1 MKSEFEKARDEA
13 WNEWHYDNPHDAS
26 SVAEHFQTEEEFDE
40 AYNEYVQEK
49 REPLCFRAGADWAFE
64 WCQEKIFQKHLS
76 VVDTMLEIEKKR
88 EAQLDQQAKVIAEL
102 KGALKEASK
111 QFECITYNT
120 HNSYC
125 VEELA
130 NDANE
135 EIKQVIKQTDKPD
148 EV

>member
-1 MKSEFEKARDEA
+1 MRESFEKARDEKL
-13 WNEWHYDNPHDAS
+13 EHYFRFYETPEER
-26 SVAEHFQTEEEFDE
+26 AEVVSLMVTG
-40 AYNEYVQEK
+40 K
-49 REPLCFRAGADWAFE
+49 RFADWAYE
-64 WCQEKIFQKHLS
+64 WCQENGLQVGAQYYNL
-76 VVDTMLEIEKKR
+76 L
-88 EAQLDQQAKVIAEL
+88 AQLDQQAKIIAEL

>member
-1 MKSEFEKARDEA
+1 MKSEFEKARDIKIIRR
-13 WNEWHYDNPHDAS
+13 HRPSTCDRCF
-26 SVAEHFQTEEEFDE
+26 EH
-40 AYNEYVQEK
+40 
-49 REPLCFRAGADWAFE
+49 GADWAFE
-64 WCQEKIFQKHLS
+64 WCQEEMGTLDAEIIFLKNDKVQLQK
-76 VVDTMLEIEKKR
+76 
-88 EAQLDQQAKVIAEL
+88 QLDQQAKIIEEL

-111 QFECITYNT
+111 QFKCITYNT

-125 VEELA
+125 VELA